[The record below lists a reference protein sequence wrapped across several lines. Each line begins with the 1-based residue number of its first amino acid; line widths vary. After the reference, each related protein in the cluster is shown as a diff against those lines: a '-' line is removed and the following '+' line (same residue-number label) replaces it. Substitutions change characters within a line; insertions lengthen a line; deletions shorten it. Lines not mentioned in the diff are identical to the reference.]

1 MPEQATRYIKASLS
15 LQIHKPVLP
24 ARNRTCSFFFVVSW
38 LVAFKKETHSGTRT
52 LSFLI
57 KAQDTTVFKSKGA
70 PNMQT
75 RVFTCDRQTEDS
87 LPTPESVAESPPRPP
102 PRSLSLCTWE
112 SNNQTHTMGPPWMT
126 KTMANNAR
134 KTPLMHPLSL
144 PDFTWKRLLY
154 IYIYIYVAQGYS

>member
-87 LPTPESVAESPPRPP
+87 LPTPESVAESPP
-102 PRSLSLCTWE
+102 L
-112 SNNQTHTMGPPWMT
+112 
-126 KTMANNAR
+126 
-134 KTPLMHPLSL
+134 LSL
-144 PDFTWKRLLY
+144 PDNCLMTSLY
-154 IYIYIYVAQGYS
+154 MTALFPVYTDVEYFFFLNKIMVKCSVFFSTGAPSG